1 MGHANESTEKI
12 PPIEESKPI
21 NDGGKGPDDDGGKG
35 PGNVTKPQPSKTPK
49 VNLDLRGV
57 VGNMQAEPRVFA
69 HDAIPINVSDF
80 GDLLMPPPDFGER
93 TFNRGCC
100 IYAGVES
107 NIQVLMESGRLC
119 TFKRVAPGSFLPI
132 LVIKVISAQRINED
146 GGFSNV
152 SDGDLVSLW

>member
-1 MGHANESTEKI
+1 MAKA
-12 PPIEESKPI
+12 
-21 NDGGKGPDDDGGKG
+21 
-35 PGNVTKPQPSKTPK
+35 K
-49 VNLDLRGV
+49 VDISGV
-57 VGNMQAEPRVFA
+57 VGNFQAEPRVFA

-80 GDLLMPPPDFGER
+80 GNLLMPTPSGDTER

-107 NIQVLMESGRLC
+107 NIEVLMESGRPC

-132 LVIKVISAQRINED
+132 LVLKVISAERINED
-146 GGFSNV
+146 GSTSNV

>member
-1 MGHANESTEKI
+1 MEK
-12 PPIEESKPI
+12 
-21 NDGGKGPDDDGGKG
+21 
-35 PGNVTKPQPSKTPK
+35 
-49 VNLDLRGV
+49 NLRRDAVGSVDLNIRGV

-80 GDLLMPPPDFGER
+80 GELLMPPPVGPITAGGTAGIN

-100 IYAGVES
+100 LYVGVES
-107 NIQVLMESGRLC
+107 NIEVQMESGKIC

-132 LVIKVISAQRINED
+132 LVIKIISAERINED
-146 GGFSNV
+146 GSTSNV